1 MSLPYDSR
9 QSRFTSFDNFQK
21 FVSTKKVLC
30 KCDKTVSLE
39 NDEENRNDEGS
50 NDERNRKRIAVRCQG
65 LCDLEHINY
74 SINSPASFGGG
85 KKSQKTTN
93 ESSLCNKCEEL
104 NGNKRLGEALKAE
117 RATSSTVKFIHRHYY
132 KQPLSELL
140 KISNLRQFL
149 AATNSKSDD
158 AEFWIKVAQ
167 FGLSGAFSGDKT
179 FAELVSLMVQI
190 REKRNAGQIRRTDSI
205 VVTNPD
211 LSWHILRNYEKL
223 VSAEKPNHIAGEN
236 DATATQVRGI
246 ASKIP
251 IGKVAP
257 MIVAM
262 ISTKGDEGADQIA
275 HLNSSTDDAR
285 SEFNAQSIIRNE
297 ASNFL
302 EYKVSLYKIHFKAPL
317 YHDKPFIRVQDPKHA
332 KKTARNQTFSGVRHI
347 SLGIDT
353 VRNDQLFEL
362 AHQSQHF
369 LLKRNVLNVEK
380 QDDCITYFHSNT
392 LMQISVSGTLTD
404 DLFVLGQLHKTRIE
418 ILQKSFISIQSY
430 DTSMVESLIQ
440 QRVSYRDKISRAGI
454 IDTNRERDSAAECT
468 RVAFNEAMSLAK
480 YIHIDNHEESSIPE
494 FIAHIGKMTDDEEDN
509 QHNEL
514 NELMNTSDEASLD
527 RSSIVGNVALEI
539 SRILS
544 DSQNENDQLYEEN
557 LDDNENEEVIQQ
569 LPSVGEFPDIQNI
582 IQHTRPIPITF
593 HPFQPI
599 NNNQIQEINGNAVN
613 KLITEITA
621 NNIGENQ
628 RRRRRD

>member
-1 MSLPYDSR
+1 MM
-9 QSRFTSFDNFQK
+9 
-21 FVSTKKVLC
+21 KKIGMMKEVTM
-30 KCDKTVSLE
+30 KEIE
-39 NDEENRNDEGS
+39 NELLLG
-50 NDERNRKRIAVRCQG
+50 VR
-65 LCDLEHINY
+65 
-74 SINSPASFGGG
+74 
-85 KKSQKTTN
+85 
-93 ESSLCNKCEEL
+93 CEEL

-223 VSAEKPNHIAGEN
+223 VSAEKPNHIAG
-236 DATATQVRGI
+236 
-246 ASKIP
+246 
-251 IGKVAP
+251 
-257 MIVAM
+257 
-262 ISTKGDEGADQIA
+262 STLPHSETTITV
-275 HLNSSTDDAR
+275 LDD
-285 SEFNAQSIIRNE
+285 
-297 ASNFL
+297 
-302 EYKVSLYKIHFKAPL
+302 APL

-418 ILQKSFISIQSY
+418 I
-430 DTSMVESLIQ
+430 
-440 QRVSYRDKISRAGI
+440 
-454 IDTNRERDSAAECT
+454 ERDSAA
-468 RVAFNEAMSLAK
+468 
-480 YIHIDNHEESSIPE
+480 DNHEESSIPE

-593 HPFQPI
+593 HPFQPMSF
-599 NNNQIQEINGNAVN
+599 
-613 KLITEITA
+613 LILRFFYKFVKVMMHFHR
-621 NNIGENQ
+621 NLQSNS
-628 RRRRRD
+628 